1 MSRRLIRTV
10 CMEVLANLELP
21 DPFDIDVFCSR
32 LAELRGRD
40 LHVHY
45 VSGLARLDEM
55 CGLYYGAA
63 DDDHLYVEADTLAKH
78 RLAILLHEIGH
89 MLLGHLPDPEL
100 SQSLD
105 PDRVLALLARGGRQ
119 RKTRERRMQE
129 QEADDFAL
137 LMLRWLDRGG
147 GEDRE
152 TRAGRRTRRRCT
164 PAACELGDGR
174 QRRRREWVTLS
185 ASYQSP
191 CAGAWLSTASP
202 VRCAPGTALPVGTCG
217 WLF

>member
-1 MSRRLIRTV
+1 VLFRGSDAVADDRGPRLTTEHTWAPTAARSRRTRQMSRRLIRTV

-152 TRAGRRTRRRCT
+152 TRQ
-164 PAACELGDGR
+164 D
-174 QRRRREWVTLS
+174 
-185 ASYQSP
+185 
-191 CAGAWLSTASP
+191 AGAPLRHVSWVMGDSDGGAS
-202 VRCAPGTALPVGTCG
+202 G
-217 WLF
+217 